1 MASLDAGRGPWS
13 APGVRA
19 RLLSASVA
27 MALALAVASACATA
41 PRGPRKCPG
50 SATACATQMDCV
62 MDAARDCLACTC
74 RAWDDPRPPGGGTSH
89 PESARPPPPAQP

>member
-1 MASLDAGRGPWS
+1 MAPLDAGRGPWS

-19 RLLSASVA
+19 RLLSASAAV
-27 MALALAVASACATA
+27 ALALAVASAYATA

-74 RAWDDPRPPGGGTSH
+74 RAWDDFRPPGSGTSR
-89 PESARPPPPAQP
+89 PEDARPPPPAQP